1 MTRDRGPR
9 PSPGSAATSLL
20 TRGHAFIRVFHSDSW
35 LQEVSRP
42 QARGEPPRR
51 APALQARCGD
61 VVAPATSL
69 RRRGAPCHPS
79 RVSGAGPRAP
89 WSTCSARPALCAG
102 RGVPPPA
109 PAPDAPLSSAGY
121 APSDMPVKAKRS
133 TYNYSLPITVKKT
146 RTCLGPLRAG
156 AAGLAPTP
164 RAAGGRAAPRGAT
177 RALLASVPPGGDE
190 AGRREGPSVFQG
202 AALSR
207 TASQLVSMH
216 DLKQG
221 LGPPGTAGTRK
232 SASNKY
238 KLKVGVPR
246 VPGERPPT
254 GLSEAWGAPPSHGA
268 GTRTAPTGPLLCDSQ
283 RGSARGRSAHQSLRV
298 TPTSRQLRKQREV
311 GVRST
316 QGCGQ

>member
-9 PSPGSAATSLL
+9 PSPGSTATSLL

-177 RALLASVPPGGDE
+177 
-190 AGRREGPSVFQG
+190 
-202 AALSR
+202 
-207 TASQLVSMH
+207 
-216 DLKQG
+216 
-221 LGPPGTAGTRK
+221 PGTAGQRAPWRGRGG
-232 SASNKY
+232 ASGGT
-238 KLKVGVPR
+238 LCIPRRCPVPHSQPAR
-246 VPGERPPT
+246 LHARPETGPGPT
-254 GLSEAWGAPPSHGA
+254 GHSWH
-268 GTRTAPTGPLLCDSQ
+268 T
-283 RGSARGRSAHQSLRV
+283 
-298 TPTSRQLRKQREV
+298 EV
-311 GVRST
+311 GLQQVQA
-316 QGCGQ
+316 QGGCPQSPRGAAAHRAE

>member
-61 VVAPATSL
+61 VVPPATPAVSREPAPVLPGAPAA
-69 RRRGAPCHPS
+69 RGQRCVP
-79 RVSGAGPRAP
+79 G
-89 WSTCSARPALCAG
+89 
-102 RGVPPPA
+102 GVCPPA

-177 RALLASVPPGGDE
+177 
-190 AGRREGPSVFQG
+190 QG
-202 AALSR
+202 AAGQR
-207 TASQLVSMH
+207 APWRGRGGASGGTLCIPRRCPVPHSQPARLH
-216 DLKQG
+216 ARPET
-221 LGPPGTAGTRK
+221 GPG
-232 SASNKY
+232 
-238 KLKVGVPR
+238 
-246 VPGERPPT
+246 PT
-254 GLSEAWGAPPSHGA
+254 GHSWHTEVGLQQVQAQGGCPQSPRGAAAHRAEGGVGRAPLAWGWYTHCTHGAPP
-268 GTRTAPTGPLLCDSQ
+268 L
-283 RGSARGRSAHQSLRV
+283 
-298 TPTSRQLRKQREV
+298 
-311 GVRST
+311 
-316 QGCGQ
+316 